1 MDITKE
7 RHSEVAIGKANYF
20 EKVNFKKISVFTA
33 LILIMIAAIF
43 ISICSGRYS
52 IPIDQL
58 FTILMGKIFD
68 LQKTWPDTLETVL
81 INVRIPRIIIALVV
95 GAALSTAGSTYQGL
109 FKNPM
114 VSPDI
119 LGAAAGA
126 GFGATV
132 GILLSFNTVEIQ
144 ISAFVF
150 GIIAVS
156 ISYLLSNIISRK
168 SNTILILVLTGM
180 VIESLFSSM
189 ISITKYVADPE
200 SKLPAITFWLMGG
213 LNTSTWRNVVVLL
226 VPVIIASIPLFLV
239 RYKINVL
246 SFGEEEAKA
255 LGVDTTKTR
264 FLIIMC
270 STLLTTSAVS
280 VSGMVGWVG
289 LIIPHIARMIVG
301 PNYKVLLPASFII
314 GGTYLLLI
322 DDLARSL
329 FITEIPLGILTA
341 LIGAPFFLFLLL
353 KQRGRNQL

>member
-7 RHSEVAIGKANYF
+7 RQAEASIVKVNYF
-20 EKVNFKKISVFTA
+20 EKVKFKKISVFTA
-33 LILIMIAAIF
+33 LILIMIAAVL
-43 ISICSGRYS
+43 ISICTGRYA
-52 IPIDQL
+52 IPVDQL
-58 FTILMGKIFD
+58 WTILIGKIFG

-156 ISYLLSNIISRK
+156 ISYFLSNIISRK

-270 STLLTTSAVS
+270 STLLTTAAVS

-289 LIIPHIARMIVG
+289 LIIPHVARMIVG

>member
-1 MDITKE
+1 MKRLIHLSIIAKCIGLFFLCSFNPNYKKGEIFMDITKE
-7 RHSEVAIGKANYF
+7 RQAEASIVKVNYF
-20 EKVNFKKISVFTA
+20 EKVKFKKISVFTA
-33 LILIMIAAIF
+33 LILIMIAAVL
-43 ISICSGRYS
+43 ISICTGRYA
-52 IPIDQL
+52 IPVDQL
-58 FTILMGKIFD
+58 WTILIGKIFG

-109 FKNPM
+109 FKNP
-114 VSPDI
+114 
-119 LGAAAGA
+119 
-126 GFGATV
+126 
-132 GILLSFNTVEIQ
+132 
-144 ISAFVF
+144 
-150 GIIAVS
+150 
-156 ISYLLSNIISRK
+156 
-168 SNTILILVLTGM
+168 
-180 VIESLFSSM
+180 M

-270 STLLTTSAVS
+270 STLLTTAAVS

-289 LIIPHIARMIVG
+289 LIIPHVARMIVG

-322 DDLARSL
+322 DDFARSL

-341 LIGAPFFLFLLL
+341 LIGAPFFLFLLI
-353 KQRGRNQL
+353 KQRGRSQL